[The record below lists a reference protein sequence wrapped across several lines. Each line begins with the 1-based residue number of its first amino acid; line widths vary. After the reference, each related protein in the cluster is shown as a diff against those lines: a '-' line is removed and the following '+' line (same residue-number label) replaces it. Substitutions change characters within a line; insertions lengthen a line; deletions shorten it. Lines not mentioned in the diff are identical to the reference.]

1 MNTRFLRY
9 VFQNVAAMIGVSVYI
24 LADTFFISLYGGAN
38 GIAFLN
44 LVLPVYGL
52 IFAIGAMIGVGS
64 ATRFLFSA
72 VSILEPDRQYSV
84 YTAGYFFTGQ
94 CTASDGSRSGADRT
108 GMCLYTDFPYICTVF
123 YGELYFYG
131 LCKK

>member
-1 MNTRFLRY
+1 MSTRFLHY

-64 ATRFLFSA
+64 ATRFTIKRAAGADSDFYFLA

-94 CTASDGSRSGADRT
+94 CAASDGCRCGAD
-108 GMCLYTDFPYICTVF
+108 GA
-123 YGELYFYG
+123 GA
-131 LCKK
+131 

>member
-1 MNTRFLRY
+1 MSTRFLHY

-64 ATRFLFSA
+64 ATRFTIKRA
-72 VSILEPDRQYSV
+72 
-84 YTAGYFFTGQ
+84 A
-94 CTASDGSRSGADRT
+94 GADRT